1 MHPIVLPF
9 ATAALPRVGGRIGG
23 APEDFRVD
31 ELPLYAASGA
41 GEHLYV
47 RVEKRELT
55 TPALVGAV
63 ARAAGLRERDVGYAG
78 LKDKHAVTSQW
89 LSLAG
94 RIPDPGT
101 WSLPP
106 GVRILETT
114 RHGNKLRTGH
124 LAGNRFRIRLVDVP
138 PGGAEHARAVLAELA
153 ATGLPNAFGAQRFGR
168 DGANLAK
175 ALDWVGGAAPG
186 ARPPARFLGRLL
198 ASALQAEWFNRYLLR
213 RVARGVAQLV
223 PGEIVRLAGTGS
235 YFRVDDTAA
244 EQARLTAGDLVL
256 TGPLP
261 GPRRRPAPAAEAA
274 ALEGEIQQELGLD
287 AGAVGRLGDEAPG
300 AWRDLLVRPEAIE
313 CSVPA
318 DAAAEGTL
326 EIAFSLPAGSYATV
340 LVRELTRVDGDRDV
354 G

>member
-1 MHPIVLPF
+1 MRPIVLPF
-9 ATAALPRVGGRIGG
+9 ATSELPPVGGRIGG

-47 RVEKRELT
+47 RVEKRALT
-55 TPALVGAV
+55 TPALIGAV
-63 ARAAGLRERDVGYAG
+63 ARAAGVRERDVGYAG

-138 PGGAEHARAVLAELA
+138 RDGAGHAGALLAALA
-153 ATGLPNAFGAQRFGR
+153 ATGLPNAFGAQRFGH
-168 DGANLAK
+168 DGTNLVR
-175 ALDWVGGAAPG
+175 ALDWIRAAAPG

-198 ASALQAEWFNRYLLR
+198 ASSLQAEWFNRYLVR
-213 RVARGVAQLV
+213 RIARGVSRLV
-223 PGEIVRLAGTGS
+223 AGEIVRLAGTGS
-235 YFRVDDTAA
+235 YFRVDDAEA
-244 EQARLTAGDLVL
+244 EQARLAAGDLVL

-261 GPRRRPAPAAEAA
+261 GPRRRPAPGGDAA
-274 ALEGEIQQELGLD
+274 ALEGEIQRELGLD
-287 AGAVGRLGDEAPG
+287 ADALARLGDEAPG

-313 CSVPA
+313 CIGPA
-318 DAAAEGTL
+318 DAATEGTL

-340 LVRELTRVDGDRDV
+340 LIRELTRVDGDRDV